1 MLRHYKN
8 FPAKEETC
16 FPVCAQWI
24 KPWLPSCLVPWRVTT
39 HGRRELRLDFACIS
53 PSAEEAGGT
62 LSGVQV
68 PREGCEELRA
78 RKFLPLPRET
88 KQRRET
94 NHPGV
99 SVSLVRLRLSKHSL
113 PLANISK
120 YNGGSSQSMHLG
132 ADHYSPCKGL
142 YFVQMRKMW
151 DIGSGEE
158 DQEVKA
164 SLAL

>member
-24 KPWLPSCLVPWRVTT
+24 KPWLPSSLVPWRVTT

-68 PREGCEELRA
+68 PWEGCEELRA

-99 SVSLVRLRLSKHSL
+99 SVSLVRLRFVQTFSPFSKHFKIQWWFKSKHASGCRSL
-113 PLANISK
+113 RSLQRALFCANEEDVRHREW
-120 YNGGSSQSMHLG
+120 G
-132 ADHYSPCKGL
+132 
-142 YFVQMRKMW
+142 R
-151 DIGSGEE
+151 GSGG
-158 DQEVKA
+158 QG
-164 SLAL
+164 